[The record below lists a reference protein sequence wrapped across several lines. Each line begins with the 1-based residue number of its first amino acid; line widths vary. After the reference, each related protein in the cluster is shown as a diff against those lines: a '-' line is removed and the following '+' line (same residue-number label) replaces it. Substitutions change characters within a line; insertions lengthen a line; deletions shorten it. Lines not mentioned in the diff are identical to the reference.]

1 MTLAVAVAVLATA
14 AVVVAIVIVALIA
27 VPESRAFVDCI
38 ASSQSFAPLP
48 VFSPCC
54 SSLTELK
61 LWASFQSLLARSKQV
76 KYDAREALQRV
87 LNSVQALQSWI
98 LNLKWFETLLKLMRF
113 L

>member
-14 AVVVAIVIVALIA
+14 AVVVAIVVALIA

-48 VFSPCC
+48 VLPPCC

-61 LWASFQSLLARSKQV
+61 LCASFQSLLARSKQV

-87 LNSVQALQSWI
+87 LNSIQALQSWI
-98 LNLKWFETLLKLMRF
+98 LNLKWFETLLKLVWF